1 MENNKITIN
10 KDNFKKWAYHEILH
24 QQRILFDLCLDDY
37 LLMPAK
43 IHAKHKGKPVVI
55 ISLNDWKEFEESLSI
70 TFGDLSL
77 ARDLIKQMQPV
88 FDEYY
93 EEYEQKHK
101 FNFDEYQKAQLLS
114 YDSDEF
120 EKVRDIFEKEY
131 YKKLDD
137 ESLER

>member
-10 KDNFKKWAYHEILH
+10 KDDFKKWAYHEILL

-43 IHAKHKGKPVVI
+43 THTKYKGKSVVI
-55 ISLNDWKEFEESLSI
+55 ISLNDWNEFEESLSN
-70 TFGDLSL
+70 TLGDLSL

-93 EEYEQKHK
+93 MEYEQKHR
-101 FNFDEYQKAQLLS
+101 FNFDDYQKSQLLS

-131 YKKLDD
+131 YQKLDN